1 MTYALNRMGKLV
13 AKRNGSS
20 KDRKWLTSEDK
31 QRAAIVRREKRLGIK
46 PDGPQFQVT
55 GTHVIL
61 FVTALLT
68 LAYERPRSDGYET
81 LRWHNS
87 TLRLQDVS
95 LKRHERPSWNG
106 ESPSATGQTTRQVGK
121 K

>member
-1 MTYALNRMGKLV
+1 MTYALNRMGKLL
-13 AKRNGSS
+13 ARRNGSS

-61 FVTALLT
+61 FITAVLTVAYFAGLL
-68 LAYERPRSDGYET
+68 PD
-81 LRWHNS
+81 
-87 TLRLQDVS
+87 
-95 LKRHERPSWNG
+95 P
-106 ESPSATGQTTRQVGK
+106 
-121 K
+121 